1 VVVVNALFIG
11 TDTPSDQSSPRNRPE
26 TEQRYACCST
36 DKGRSMAAI
45 ARILFRNVS
54 ATETEAENSLNAVVI
69 FSAIGLLVS
78 LVMLVTFGLDL
89 SPGIF

>member
-1 VVVVNALFIG
+1 
-11 TDTPSDQSSPRNRPE
+11 
-26 TEQRYACCST
+26 
-36 DKGRSMAAI
+36 MATI

-54 ATETEAENSLNAVVI
+54 ATETEAEDSLNAVVI
-69 FSAIGLLVS
+69 FCAIGLLVS